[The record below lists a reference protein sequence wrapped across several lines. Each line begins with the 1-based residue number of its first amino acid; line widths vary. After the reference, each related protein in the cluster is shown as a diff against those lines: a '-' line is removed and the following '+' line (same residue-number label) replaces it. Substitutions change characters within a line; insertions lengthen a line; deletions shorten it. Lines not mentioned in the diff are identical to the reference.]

1 MNESKD
7 IKDIEALYKTLLEN
21 ADNKVWKDGDCPE
34 ALGDSP
40 HAKGEEP
47 TQDKA
52 EGFTPA
58 IEPGDDK
65 DNDYYMNKI
74 SERLKENNQ
83 KVEKNGA
90 SQINNSVTMSKK
102 SDNNIFNKLYS
113 TIMEGDDPFEDLGG
127 MEAELGDDG
136 DLDIGRDEEGGDEVT
151 VTLPRDVAQQLC
163 DMLKDQLDDG
173 MEDDMEDDMGDDMG
187 GDEDFL
193 EDAVKSEPE
202 PKEHGDAHGHG
213 MIGGS
218 NKVAASGYNANT
230 GAAANKGDA
239 KADEEPKELGHGG
252 DMSHPEAG
260 KVSSGSN
267 KVKTNNKAPL
277 E

>member
-58 IEPGDDK
+58 IEPSDDK
-65 DNDYYMNKI
+65 DNAYYMNKI

-83 KVEKNGA
+83 KLEKNGS
-90 SQINNSVTMSKK
+90 SQINNSVTMSDK

-113 TIMEGDDPFEDLGG
+113 TIMEGEDPFEDLGG

-136 DLDIGRDEEGGDEVT
+136 DLDIGGDEGGDEIT
-151 VTLPRDVAQQLC
+151 LTLPRDVAQELC
-163 DMLKDQLDDG
+163 DMLKDQLGDGGDESDDEMDG
-173 MEDDMEDDMGDDMG
+173 MDS
-187 GDEDFL
+187 DEDFL

-202 PKEHGDAHGHG
+202 PKEHSSHTPV
-213 MIGGS
+213 GGS

-230 GAAANKGDA
+230 STAANKGDA
-239 KADEEPKELGHGG
+239 KADEEPKELGGHG
-252 DMSHPEAG
+252 DREHPDAG
-260 KVSSGSN
+260 KVGSGSN
-267 KVKTNNKAPL
+267 KVHNNNKAPL